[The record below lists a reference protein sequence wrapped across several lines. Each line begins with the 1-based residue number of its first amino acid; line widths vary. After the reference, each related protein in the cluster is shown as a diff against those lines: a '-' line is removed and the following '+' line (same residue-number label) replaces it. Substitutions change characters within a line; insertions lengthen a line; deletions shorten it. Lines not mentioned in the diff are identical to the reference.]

1 MGGTLSKSKDKIRS
15 TARGQLTGE
24 FIRRLAEDFN
34 LYGPD
39 VIEKLRTEQP
49 GKYVEAISKL
59 VPAELLISHDNDVA
73 ELEGMNANQIFD
85 YLEEQLKLIRN
96 EQRTL
101 AITDQAAKA

>member
-1 MGGTLSKSKDKIRS
+1 MGGTLSKNKDKVRS

-59 VPAELLISHDNDVA
+59 VPAELLISQDNDVA
-73 ELEGMNANQIFD
+73 ELEGKSANEIFD
-85 YLEEQLKLIRN
+85 YLEEQIRLIRD
-96 EQRTL
+96 EQRNTL
-101 AITDQAAKA
+101 AITHIKEA